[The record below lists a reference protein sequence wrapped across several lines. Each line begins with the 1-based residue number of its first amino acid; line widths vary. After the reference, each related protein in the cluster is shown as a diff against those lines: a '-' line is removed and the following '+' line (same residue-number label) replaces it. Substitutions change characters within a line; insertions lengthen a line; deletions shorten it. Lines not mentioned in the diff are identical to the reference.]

1 MASERARDLVR
12 SELEPPSLA
21 ARSSV
26 VYGEGVG
33 LRRAGARRVA
43 LVNGDAD
50 DEGDQR
56 GDGPEPEAVA
66 GEGGDRQAVRL
77 THTDHRGA

>member
-1 MASERARDLVR
+1 
-12 SELEPPSLA
+12 
-21 ARSSV
+21 
-26 VYGEGVG
+26 
-33 LRRAGARRVA
+33 
-43 LVNGDAD
+43 VNGDAD